1 MTKAPPPFSAVIQG
15 NFQIL
20 PNPTAEPVA
29 ANMNR
34 IFDDHWPCIDSLLLD
49 MTYLLY
55 AIIHYTLSDEIMNV
69 LCNNKKAG
77 FKYAFIKKLEAGLVL
92 AGWEVKS
99 LKSGNGQLSESYISI
114 KKDEVFLANAHIK
127 TLSTKN
133 QMSLQEPTAK
143 RKLLL
148 NRKEINMLQGQ
159 VSQKGLAI
167 VPLKIYSKNGII
179 KIEIALSKGKKL
191 HDKREDQK
199 KKDWQRQKDRLKKLV

>member
-1 MTKAPPPFSAVIQG
+1 M
-15 NFQIL
+15 L

-159 VSQKGLAI
+159 VSQKGLTI

>member
-1 MTKAPPPFSAVIQG
+1 MTNAPPPFSAVIQG

-34 IFDDHWPCIDSLLLD
+34 ILDDHWPCIDSLLLD
-49 MTYLLY
+49 MTYLLC

-69 LCNNKKAG
+69 LCTNKKAG

-114 KKDEVFLANAHIK
+114 NKDEVFLANAHIK

-133 QMSLQEPTAK
+133 QISLQESTAK

-148 NRKEINMLQGQ
+148 NRKEIDMLQGQ

>member
-1 MTKAPPPFSAVIQG
+1 M
-15 NFQIL
+15 L

-55 AIIHYTLSDEIMNV
+55 AIMHYTLSDEIMNV

-114 KKDEVFLANAHIK
+114 NKDEVFLTNAHIK

-133 QMSLQEPTAK
+133 QISLQESTAK

-148 NRKEINMLQGQ
+148 NRKEIDMLQGQ

-179 KIEIALSKGKKL
+179 KIESALSKGKKL

>member
-1 MTKAPPPFSAVIQG
+1 M
-15 NFQIL
+15 L

-77 FKYAFIKKLEAGLVL
+77 FKYAFIKKIEAGLVL

-114 KKDEVFLANAHIK
+114 NKDEVFLTNAHIK

>member
-1 MTKAPPPFSAVIQG
+1 M
-15 NFQIL
+15 

-92 AGWEVKS
+92 SGWEVKS
-99 LKSGNGQLSESYISI
+99 IKSGNGQLSESYISI

>member
-1 MTKAPPPFSAVIQG
+1 M
-15 NFQIL
+15 L

-55 AIIHYTLSDEIMNV
+55 AIMHYTLSDEIMNV

-114 KKDEVFLANAHIK
+114 NKDEVFLTNAHIK

>member
-1 MTKAPPPFSAVIQG
+1 M
-15 NFQIL
+15 L

-114 KKDEVFLANAHIK
+114 NKDEVFLTNAHIK

>member
-1 MTKAPPPFSAVIQG
+1 M
-15 NFQIL
+15 L

-34 IFDDHWPCIDSLLLD
+34 ILDDHWPCIDSLLLD

-55 AIIHYTLSDEIMNV
+55 AIMHYTLSDEIMNV

-114 KKDEVFLANAHIK
+114 NKDEVFLANAHIK

>member
-1 MTKAPPPFSAVIQG
+1 M
-15 NFQIL
+15 

-69 LCNNKKAG
+69 LCSNKKAG

-114 KKDEVFLANAHIK
+114 NKDEVFLTNAHIK

>member
-1 MTKAPPPFSAVIQG
+1 M
-15 NFQIL
+15 L

-114 KKDEVFLANAHIK
+114 KKDEVFLTNAHIK